1 MANYLVTGGAG
12 FIGSHLVETLLREGH
27 RVRVLD
33 DLSSGRRWNLPA
45 DIDFLESDVA
55 DPRAVER
62 AFAGIDGCFHL
73 AAIASVDACNNDWLH
88 SHQVNLTGTINVFNQ
103 ARRSPR
109 PVPVVYATSAA
120 VYGDCGV
127 APVAEDCRTAPLSAY
142 GADKRAC
149 ELHARAAGVV
159 HGVPTIGLRFFNVYG
174 PRQEPNSPYSSVIS
188 IFVDRLRR
196 GEPVDIFG
204 DGGQVRDFTYV
215 GDAVRALRHSIA
227 AAEEA
232 APVFNICTGRGTT
245 VQVLAETIAAQ
256 CRTRLVVRPQPPRP
270 GEIRISI
277 GDPHRAAE
285 ALGFTARTELGEGIE
300 LTLAALYRQSRAEDC
315 VLA

>member
-12 FIGSHLVETLLREGH
+12 FIGSHLVETLLRDGH

-33 DLSSGRRWNLPA
+33 DLSSGRRRNLPA
-45 DIDFLESDVA
+45 DIDFLEGDVA

-62 AFAGIDGCFHL
+62 AFVEIDGCFHL
-73 AAIASVDACNNDWLH
+73 AAIASVDACNNDWLR

-103 ARRSPR
+103 ARRSSR
-109 PVPVVYATSAA
+109 PVPVVYASSAA
-120 VYGDCGV
+120 VYGDCG
-127 APVAEDCRTAPLSAY
+127 ATPVAEDCCAAPLSAY
-142 GADKRAC
+142 GVDKRAC
-149 ELHARAAGVV
+149 EMHARVAGMI

-174 PRQEPNSPYSSVIS
+174 PRQDPNSPYSGVIS
-188 IFVDRLRR
+188 IFIDRLRR

-204 DGGQVRDFTYV
+204 DGDQVRDFTYV

-232 APVFNICTGRGTT
+232 APIFNICTGKGTT
-245 VQVLAETIAAQ
+245 VRALAETIAAR
-256 CRTRLVVRPQPPRP
+256 CRTRLVMRPQPPRP
-270 GEIRISI
+270 GEIRVSI
-277 GDPHRAAE
+277 GDPRRAAE
-285 ALGFTARTELGEGIE
+285 RLGLTTRTELGEGIE
-300 LTLAALYRQSRAEDC
+300 LTLAALYRESRAEDC